1 LGPSCIPL
9 RFKGNEPNHNVLQLD
24 VLQPDIMLGCGA
36 GVSLQ
41 KVLEDNKLP
50 AVSRLILAYL
60 VARSFWQ
67 YYQSDWMRTNWDLR
81 TIQFL
86 PEEDTGDSDLAFNPC
101 VPFLDLQT
109 PDSLPTAPKEL
120 EGKYGYIHKHP
131 RILILGLLLFQIC
144 SELPYETKISAQFS
158 PISVNQDCSYF
169 HTSKKQGT
177 WPALDLNSY
186 YVNAYKN
193 IVAECFPA
201 PYTSNFEGTLLD
213 PKLDVPARRALL
225 RKKVVVPLHG
235 LLKGMELFDQ
245 DDNIRP
251 VALECK
257 NQSVDET
264 GEFE

>member
-1 LGPSCIPL
+1 
-9 RFKGNEPNHNVLQLD
+9 
-24 VLQPDIMLGCGA
+24 MLGCGA
-36 GVSLQ
+36 GVPLQ

-50 AVSRLILAYL
+50 AVGRLILAYF

-86 PEEDTGDSDLAFNPC
+86 PEEDIGDSDLAFNPY

-109 PDSLPTAPKEL
+109 PDSLPTAPKEF
-120 EGKYGYIHKHP
+120 EGGGGYIHQHP

-144 SELPYETKISAQFS
+144 SESPYETKISAEFS
-158 PISVNQDCSYF
+158 PRSVNHDCVHF
-169 HTSKKQGT
+169 NRLMTGGK
-177 WPALDLNSY
+177 WPALGLNSCY
-186 YVNAYKN
+186 AKAYKN

-201 PYTSNFEGTLLD
+201 CYTSDVEGTLLD
-213 PKLDVPARRALL
+213 RKLDIPARRALL

-245 DDNIRP
+245 DDKIRP
-251 VALECK
+251 AALECK